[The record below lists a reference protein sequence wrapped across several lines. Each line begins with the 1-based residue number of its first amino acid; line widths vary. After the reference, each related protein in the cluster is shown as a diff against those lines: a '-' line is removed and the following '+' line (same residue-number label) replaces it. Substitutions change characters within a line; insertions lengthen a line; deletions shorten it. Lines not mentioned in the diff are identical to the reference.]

1 MTMSLRFFRLFSAD
15 HSSEE
20 RLENL
25 VLRLNLSLLIS
36 WRHFLRKKS
45 KDENW
50 PSGGV
55 HLDFRIW
62 SVSKVSLFEV
72 LESSSLSWKK
82 AFNWTRRRNF
92 STSCLTEN
100 SSVFCDMGTKF
111 KPLLRTDF
119 SESESSKFY
128 GMVTTVLRFS
138 GDESLVIWGPIS
150 WSSFW
155 ALIWYKFLK
164 SLELAS
170 WIFAWMDS
178 TKTAGQ
184 INRYSMFGKRNKSDS
199 KTLCVFH

>member
-1 MTMSLRFFRLFSAD
+1 MTISLRFFRLFRPD

-20 RLENL
+20 RMENL
-25 VLRLNLSLLIS
+25 VSRLNLSLLIS
-36 WRHFLRKKS
+36 WRHFLMKKS
-45 KDENW
+45 KDESW
-50 PSGGV
+50 PSWGV
-55 HLDFRIW
+55 HLNFRIW

-72 LESSSLSWKK
+72 SESSALSWKE

-100 SSVFCDMGTKF
+100 LSVFLDMGTKF

-184 INRYSMFGKRNKSDS
+184 INWYSMFGKRNKSDS

>member
-25 VLRLNLSLLIS
+25 VSRLNLSLLIS
-36 WRHFLRKKS
+36 WRHFLMKKS
-45 KDENW
+45 KDESW
-50 PSGGV
+50 PLWEV
-55 HLDFRIW
+55 HLNFRIW

-72 LESSSLSWKK
+72 SESSALSWKE

-100 SSVFCDMGTKF
+100 LSVFLDMGTKF

>member
-1 MTMSLRFFRLFSAD
+1 MTMSLGFFRLFSAD
-15 HSSEE
+15 QSSEE

-25 VLRLNLSLLIS
+25 VLQLNLSLLIS
-36 WRHFLRKKS
+36 WPHFLMKKS

-62 SVSKVSLFEV
+62 NVSKVSLFEM
-72 LESSSLSWKK
+72 LESSSLLKGFQLNAVK
-82 AFNWTRRRNF
+82 EFFNVLLERKF
-92 STSCLTEN
+92 VGFL
-100 SSVFCDMGTKF
+100 DLGTKF

-119 SESESSKFY
+119 SESESSKFSE
-128 GMVTTVLRFS
+128 MVTTVLRFS

-155 ALIWYKFLK
+155 ALIWCKYLK

-170 WIFAWMDS
+170 
-178 TKTAGQ
+178 
-184 INRYSMFGKRNKSDS
+184 
-199 KTLCVFH
+199 